1 MAMSSSVFV
10 KSSTLMIRF
19 LYANVCFSGVT
30 IFFDLCVLFDNVFYR
45 IAPSIEISTVEMMC
59 IGGWSSVTGWV
70 AGDSCTC

>member
-19 LYANVCFSGVT
+19 LYANFCFSGIT
-30 IFFDLCVLFDNVFYR
+30 IVLTCVSYSIMFYR
-45 IAPSIEISTVEMMC
+45 VAPSIEISTVEMMC